1 MRKNNVN
8 LIICP
13 TAIGFCKIKNKNISL
28 PGEREKWLNVITANS
43 LMINTPV
50 VICNRIGTESD
61 KDHSI
66 SFWGSS
72 FITDSS
78 GTVVKK
84 CLIDQHVIHHKIA
97 IEDQITAKSMW
108 NFID

>member
-13 TAIGFCKIKNKNISL
+13 TAIGFCKIKNKCISL
-28 PGEREKWLNVITANS
+28 RGEHEKWLNVITANS

-84 CLIDQHVIHHKIA
+84 CLTDQRVIHHKIVLK
-97 IEDQITAKSMW
+97 DQITAKSMW

>member
-1 MRKNNVN
+1 
-8 LIICP
+8 
-13 TAIGFCKIKNKNISL
+13 
-28 PGEREKWLNVITANS
+28 
-43 LMINTPV
+43 MINTPV

-72 FITDSS
+72 FITDTS
-78 GTVVKK
+78 GTIEKR
-84 CLIDQHVIHHKIA
+84 CLRDQRVIHHKIA

-108 NFID
+108 NFIE

>member
-1 MRKNNVN
+1 
-8 LIICP
+8 
-13 TAIGFCKIKNKNISL
+13 
-28 PGEREKWLNVITANS
+28 
-43 LMINTPV
+43 MINTPV

-84 CLIDQHVIHHKIA
+84 CLTDQRVIHHKIV
-97 IEDQITAKSMW
+97 IKDQITAKSMW